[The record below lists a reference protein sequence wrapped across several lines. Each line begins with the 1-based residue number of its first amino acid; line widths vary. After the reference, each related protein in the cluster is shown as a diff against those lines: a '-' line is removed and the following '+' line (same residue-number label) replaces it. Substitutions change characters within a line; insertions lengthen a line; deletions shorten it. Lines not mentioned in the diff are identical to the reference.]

1 MTEPLETA
9 RDNHFDDDPVS
20 IALTKRIKGMKPGDR
35 LPSER
40 DLATELGVSRT
51 ALRDRLA
58 VLVGL
63 GSLERQIGSGTYV
76 AELRP
81 QTLAL
86 ALSLGLSS
94 ANLPIHALESV
105 RIALERQAA
114 IEACAEPDL
123 TLTGHMQQALDV
135 MSVATTSVEMHQA
148 DREFHQAMLR
158 VSGNPALI
166 FFADV
171 LADTLSQSMAE
182 RSVRLREKHT
192 EEGLRDLFVE
202 LHTPIYEAIMSG
214 DEERAVLAVEEHFD
228 IVMLY

>member
-1 MTEPLETA
+1 MSSTVEVA
-9 RDNHFDDDPVS
+9 KDNHFDDDPVS
-20 IALTKRIKGMKPGDR
+20 IALTNRIKHMRPGDR

-94 ANLPIHALESV
+94 ANLPIEALESV
-105 RIALERQAA
+105 RIALERQGA
-114 IEACAEPDL
+114 IEACESPDAAL
-123 TLTGHMQQALDV
+123 TAHMQQALDV
-135 MSVATTSVEMHQA
+135 MAVATTSQQMLKA
-148 DREFHQAMLR
+148 DRDFHQAMLR

-182 RSVRLREKHT
+182 RSERLRATNT
-192 EEGLRDLFVE
+192 EQGMRELFVK
-202 LHTPIYEAIMSG
+202 LHTPIYDAIMASDVEG
-214 DEERAVLAVEEHFD
+214 AIRTIEDHFAIVLMH
-228 IVMLY
+228 

>member
-1 MTEPLETA
+1 MSSTVEVA

-20 IALTKRIKGMKPGDR
+20 IALTNRIKNMKPGDR

-94 ANLPIHALESV
+94 ANLPIQALESV
-105 RIALERQAA
+105 RIALERQGA
-114 IEACAEPDL
+114 IEASAAPDAAL
-123 TLTGHMQQALDV
+123 MDYMQEALDV
-135 MSVATTSVEMHQA
+135 MAVATTSQEMHKA
-148 DREFHQAMLR
+148 DRDFHQAMLR

-182 RSVRLREKHT
+182 RSERLRATNT
-192 EEGLRDLFVE
+192 EESMRNLFVQ
-202 LHTPIYEAIMSG
+202 LHTPIYEAIMAG
-214 DEERAVLAVEEHFD
+214 DAERAVRAVEEHFA
-228 IVMLY
+228 VLMRH

>member
-1 MTEPLETA
+1 MNTVEATTE
-9 RDNHFDDDPVS
+9 NHFDDDPVS
-20 IALTKRIKGMKPGDR
+20 IALTNRIKVMKVGDR

-40 DLATELGVSRT
+40 DLALELGVSRT

-114 IEACAEPDL
+114 MEACEAPESSLTDL
-123 TLTGHMQQALDV
+123 MKKALDV
-135 MSVATTSVEMHQA
+135 MQVATTSKQMHQA
-148 DREFHQAMLR
+148 DRDFHQAMLR
-158 VSGNPALI
+158 TSGNPALI

-182 RSVRLREKHT
+182 RSERLRALHT
-192 EEGLRDLFVE
+192 EETMRQLFVD
-202 LHTPIYEAIMSG
+202 LHTPIYETIMAG
-214 DEERAVLAVEEHFD
+214 DVEGVTLALERHFD
-228 IVMLY
+228 VLMSH